1 MSIRS
6 QLALLAFAAVCLPL
20 AAVVGFGFVML
31 GVHDTKPAAST
42 TEPITYP
49 ASGLAGSVAAHD
61 LPSIFA
67 GITIHGR

>member
-31 GVHDTKPAAST
+31 GVHDAKLVAVALASMLAAV
-42 TEPITYP
+42 
-49 ASGLAGSVAAHD
+49 SGRKISSAR
-61 LPSIFA
+61 LP
-67 GITIHGR
+67 TI